1 MHFVITR
8 IRKKYTVV
16 NHRDENKLNNRKENL
31 EWVSQK
37 YNLAYSKRRRA
48 LGIEK
53 GTIPDKAYGEEGNYY
68 NGKS

>member
-1 MHFVITR
+1 MGGGI
-8 IRKKYTVV
+8 IMEKK
-16 NHRDENKLNNRKENL
+16 KI

-53 GTIPDKAYGEEGNYY
+53 GTIPDKAYGEG
-68 NGKS
+68 GIL